1 MELEERIRQ
10 HFNESVQLK
19 QRAVEVLA
27 APLARAVECL
37 VSALANDRK
46 LLICGNGGSAADSQH
61 FAAEMVGR
69 LERERPEL
77 AALALTTDSSLMTAI
92 ANDYSFEDIF
102 AKQVRGLGQSGDVL
116 AAISTSGNSTN
127 IIAAVEAAHQRGM
140 RVLALTGHQGGRIG
154 AMLRPDDVHL
164 CVPHNR
170 TMRIQEV
177 HILMI
182 HCLCDGVDAAL
193 LGDAPETP

>member
-10 HFNESVQLK
+10 HFNDSAQLK
-19 QRAVEVLA
+19 MRAVEVLA
-27 APLARAVECL
+27 APLAKAVECL

-46 LLICGNGGSAADSQH
+46 LLICGNGGSAGDSQH

-77 AALALTTDSSLMTAI
+77 AALALTTDSSLITAI
-92 ANDYSFEDIF
+92 ANDYRFEEVF

-116 AAISTSGNSTN
+116 AAISTSGNSAN
-127 IIAAVEAAHQRGM
+127 IVAAVAAAHQRGM
-140 RVLALTGHQGGRIG
+140 RVLALTGGDGGRVG
-154 AMLRPDDVHL
+154 AMLRSDDVHL
-164 CVPHNR
+164 CVPNSR

-193 LGDAPETP
+193 LGDDPEKT

>member
-10 HFNESVQLK
+10 HFNDSAELK
-19 QRAVEVLA
+19 RRAVDALA
-27 APLARAVECL
+27 GPLTRAVECL

-77 AALALTTDSSLMTAI
+77 AALALTTDSSLITAI
-92 ANDYSFEDIF
+92 ANDYRFEDIF

-116 AAISTSGNSTN
+116 AAISTSGNSAN
-127 IIAAVEAAHQRGM
+127 VVAAVEAAHQRGM
-140 RVLALTGHQGGRIG
+140 RVLALTGNGGGRI
-154 AMLRPDDVHL
+154 AAILRPDDVHL
-164 CVPHNR
+164 CVPHSR

-193 LGDAPETP
+193 LGDESKES

>member
-10 HFNESVQLK
+10 HFNDSAELK
-19 QRAVEVLA
+19 RRAVDVLVE
-27 APLARAVECL
+27 PLARAVDCL

-77 AALALTTDSSLMTAI
+77 AALALTTDSSLITAI
-92 ANDYSFEDIF
+92 ANDYRFEDIF

-116 AAISTSGNSTN
+116 AAISTSGNSAN
-127 IIAAVEAAHQRGM
+127 IVAAVQAAHQRGM
-140 RVLALTGHQGGRIG
+140 RVLALTGNGGGRI
-154 AMLRPDDVHL
+154 AALLRPDDVHL
-164 CVPHNR
+164 CVPHGR

-193 LGDAPETP
+193 LGDESKLP